1 MCLLICNLI
10 LFLALQSILNT
21 PQIRLFLQNQLMHAK
36 LPPLCFFF
44 LFKNKCVFFLRL
56 IGFETYRTNGNNYD
70 AEDQIVYP
78 FIETYKETLYNFGAT
93 GFPRLLTTKNSVRTM
108 IASRYTYGGNDTIVK
123 DFNQLLTK

>member
-21 PQIRLFLQNQLMHAK
+21 PQIRLFLQNQLMHGK

-44 LFKNKCVFFLRL
+44 LFKNKCVFLLRL
-56 IGFETYRTNGNNYD
+56 NAFETYWSNVNNYA

-78 FIETYKETLYNFGAT
+78 FIEIYKETLYNFGAT
-93 GFPRLLTTKNSVRTM
+93 GFPRLLITKNGVPIK
-108 IASRYTYGGNDTIVK
+108 IACGYTNGGNEIIVK
-123 DFNQLLTK
+123 DLNQLLTK